1 MKKNKKSRIFRRVL
15 HRLSWA
21 NVFRVRGEKYNASV
35 GIYNAYK
42 EVLAA
47 KRSLEEIGCENVEV
61 AFYEREWHIQFTLY
75 RAGHDCNRYYTASAS
90 HGYVNDYHNTNRAH
104 VNALIDRAA
113 YTHDYTLRRDYEDYQ
128 MFRQY
133 ADNALYW
140 ILSADEYDD
149 YRLSG
154 NINAIPYDVSIQLW
168 RDLRGCA
175 GSVVDEAIAY
185 KKVML

>member
-1 MKKNKKSRIFRRVL
+1 MEKNKKSRIFRRVL

-21 NVFRVRGEKYNASV
+21 NVFRVRGEKYNAGV

-47 KRSLEEIGCENVEV
+47 KRSLEEIGCENVKV

-75 RAGHDCNRYYTASAS
+75 NGVANIYYTVSS
-90 HGYVNDYHNTNRAH
+90 SKGYTNDYHNSNKSN
-104 VNALIDRAA
+104 VNDRIAA
-113 YTHDYTLRRDYEDYQ
+113 AEFERDCALRRDYSDYQ

-140 ILSADEYDD
+140 ILSGDEYDD

-154 NINAIPYDVSIQLW
+154 DINAIPYDVSARLW
-168 RDLRGCA
+168 RDLRERA
-175 GSVVDEAIAY
+175 WKVVDEAIAS
-185 KKVML
+185 KKVVL